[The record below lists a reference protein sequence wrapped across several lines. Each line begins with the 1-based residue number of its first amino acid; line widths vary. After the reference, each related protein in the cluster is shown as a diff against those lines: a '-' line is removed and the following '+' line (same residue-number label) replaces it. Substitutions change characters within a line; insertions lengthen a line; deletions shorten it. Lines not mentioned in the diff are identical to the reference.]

1 MTVGSAAR
9 IAALGML
16 LLALPLAACND
27 EEAAPEQRI
36 TGLSGFV
43 KFIQKTGG
51 LKSLNTYL
59 KKRPEILSEES
70 LGVIYDGARNEG
82 EVMRFK
88 DKQLAKE
95 MLPALQAVR
104 RRLGETEN
112 CDLRGYFIACG
123 EDKFVDVFRKWR

>member
-1 MTVGSAAR
+1 MTVGRAAR
-9 IAALGML
+9 IAAVGM
-16 LLALPLAACND
+16 LLALPLGACND
-27 EEAAPEQRI
+27 KDSAPEQRI

-112 CDLRGYFIACG
+112 CALRGYFIACG
-123 EDKFVDVFRKWR
+123 EDKFVDVFRKWE

>member
-1 MTVGSAAR
+1 MTTRFAAR
-9 IAALGML
+9 IAAVAVLAML
-16 LLALPLAACND
+16 LPLAAC
-27 EEAAPEQRI
+27 EEKKTAPDQRH
-36 TGLSGFV
+36 TGLSSFQN
-43 KFIQKTGG
+43 FIRNTGS

-70 LGVIYDGARNEG
+70 LGVIYDGARTEG

-112 CDLRGYFIACG
+112 CALRGYFIACG
-123 EDKFVDVFRKWR
+123 EDKFVDVFRKWE